1 MAKHRKSNKNSKKTK
16 KNNSRN
22 NKTRNYK
29 KMRKGGCGCT
39 INNDNNNN
47 NKGLGLIKGGYGPSN
62 FSSLP
67 QSHYYSYSNNP
78 NAVSFPL
85 SSRNMNGGKK
95 PKKMRGGNVL
105 PNWLTNHPFG
115 NNSVIYTGDTAGAFL
130 GSNVYNGIPN
140 SSNSIT
146 DGPLLNTNR
155 TNIV

>member
-39 INNDNNNN
+39 EDNS
-47 NKGLGLIKGGYGPSN
+47 LVFKGGYGPSN

-155 TNIV
+155 SNIV

>member
-1 MAKHRKSNKNSKKTK
+1 MTKHRKSNKNSKKTK

-29 KMRKGGCGCT
+29 KMRKGGCGCS
-39 INNDNNNN
+39 NDI
-47 NKGLGLIKGGYGPSN
+47 GVIKGGYGPSN

-78 NAVSFPL
+78 NAVSFPM

-95 PKKMRGGNVL
+95 TKKMRGGNVL